1 MVVIMKKDEIIIIY
15 KAVGKNPEL
24 KKIKNNIQEFEQILG
39 GKTTCI
45 PYENIIIVCKEN
57 RKNLQP
63 NIYINTK
70 FLGLGETIRGDIVIT
85 TKNEQDFKTLNKE
98 QVIENIKFL
107 EHASFN
113 YNHTNSKLKDKDFV
127 RSFKR
132 ELTIN
137 REEKD
142 FDSINIQNDETLNLI
157 LAIQTII
164 LDFIKNKKN

>member
-1 MVVIMKKDEIIIIY
+1 MY
-15 KAVGKNPEL
+15 KEVGKNPEL

-70 FLGLGETIRGDIVIT
+70 FLGLGETIRGNIIIT
-85 TKNEQDFKTLNKE
+85 AKNEQNFKTLSKE
-98 QVIENIKFL
+98 QVIENIRFL
-107 EHASFN
+107 KNASFH
-113 YNHTNSKLKDKDFV
+113 YNSVNNKSKYKDFV
-127 RSFKR
+127 TSFKK
-132 ELTIN
+132 ELEINN
-137 REEKD
+137 RER
-142 FDSINIQNDETLNLI
+142 NIDNIKNGNDEVLNLI

-164 LDFIKNKKN
+164 LEFIKNKKN